1 MNAVT
6 EKKCKKTAVRKV
18 QACRVV
24 DNYTLD
30 W

>member
-1 MNAVT
+1 MPLLK
-6 EKKCKKTAVRKV
+6 KKCKKTAIGKI